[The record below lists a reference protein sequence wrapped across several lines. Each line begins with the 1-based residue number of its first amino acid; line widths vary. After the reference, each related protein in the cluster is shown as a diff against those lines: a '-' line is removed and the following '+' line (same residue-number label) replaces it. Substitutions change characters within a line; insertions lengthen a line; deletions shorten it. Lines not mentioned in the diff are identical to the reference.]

1 MASRWQRLQRV
12 EVRRRHSLLACAVD
26 CYRQLVVMSCQTRT
40 ATATTTTTMAAAAAY
55 MIMLVLAILCGR
67 AVEGLCERTE

>member
-1 MASRWQRLQRV
+1 MASRWRRLQRV
-12 EVRRRHSLLACAVD
+12 EVHRRHSLLACAAD

-40 ATATTTTTMAAAAAY
+40 ATATTTTMAAAAAY

-67 AVEGLCERTE
+67 AVEGLRERTE